1 MLKYTGYKYGLLAR
15 PHRVRITV
23 MSEISVLESK
33 QTLTL
38 KALVIP
44 LELFSLYHLDPS

>member
-1 MLKYTGYKYGLLAR
+1 MLNYTGYKYGLLAR

-44 LELFSLYHLDPS
+44 LELFSLYQLDPS